1 MDAQTII
8 SEMKVLPE
16 IDPEFEIQ
24 RRIEFIQTQVKQS
37 GLKNLILGISGG
49 IDSTLCGRLAQLAV
63 EQLNAQLTTPQE
75 DTAYQFVAVRLP
87 YDVQADEQDAQ
98 ASLAFI
104 NPDQSLAVNVKPGT
118 DEIHRESLSALREQ
132 NLLNQ
137 SEFTIDFAKGNVK
150 ARTRMIIQ
158 FEIAGLLGGLVIGT
172 DHSAENVT
180 GFYTKYGDGACDLA
194 PLFGLNKRQI
204 RQMAKILGA
213 PQTLIEKTPT
223 ADLECHS
230 PSKADELALGIKYE
244 QIDDFLE
251 GRTVDEAVKQKII
264 QLYVNTEHKRQPIP
278 TIYSQK

>member
-24 RRIEFIQTQVKQS
+24 RRIEFIQTQLKQS

-63 EQLNAQLTTPQE
+63 AQLNAPLTTHKE
-75 DTAYQFVAVRLP
+75 DTAYQFVALRLP

-104 NPDQSLAVNVKPGT
+104 SPDQSLAVNVKPGT

-137 SEFTIDFAKGNVK
+137 SNFAIDFAKGNVK

-204 RQMAKILGA
+204 RQMAKVLGA
-213 PQTLIEKTPT
+213 PQQLIEKTPT

-230 PSKADELALGIKYE
+230 PSKADELALGVKYE

-251 GRTVDEAVKQKII
+251 GRPVDEEVQQKII

-278 TIYSQK
+278 TIYD

>member
-24 RRIEFIQTQVKQS
+24 RRIEFIQTQLKQS

-63 EQLNAQLTTPQE
+63 AQLNAPLTTHKE
-75 DTAYQFVAVRLP
+75 DTAYQFVALRLP

-104 NPDQSLAVNVKPGT
+104 SPDQSLAVNVKPGT

-137 SEFTIDFAKGNVK
+137 SNFAIDFAKGNVK

-204 RQMAKILGA
+204 RQMAKVLGA
-213 PQTLIEKTPT
+213 PQQLIEKTPT

-230 PSKADELALGIKYE
+230 PSKADELALGVKYE

-251 GRTVDEAVKQKII
+251 GRPVDEEVQQKII

-278 TIYSQK
+278 TIYDL